1 MAREESSGRSTGLP
15 TAAIAIWLA
24 VLAFVA
30 FGNTLRG
37 EFVWDDASSIL
48 LHQHVKDPSKVFA
61 LFTEDQHAFAG
72 GAGNFYR
79 PLLSVTFLVDYALAR
94 IGQPAIPLDQVPT
107 DLSPTL
113 FHVSSILWHAAA
125 AIALFLFMRRTGAPE
140 VVCLAVSTIFVVH
153 PLHTEAVAYISG
165 RADSM
170 AAAFMFAALYFCT
183 WDETSKRRSAG
194 VALALVAYGA
204 ALLSKESAFIFP
216 VLLVLTVGF
225 VPRNRVAQLTPGARW
240 LPLAL
245 SAGLLALYGVLRR
258 TVLDFGGDAP
268 STAPD
273 LGVRVI
279 ETLQSFALYMKLLFV
294 PTHLHMERTLA
305 GVPGYTTALGVAL
318 LIAIAAL
325 AVWCSRTGRR
335 RATFGFAWFIA
346 TWLPISGLFPL
357 NAPMAEHWLY
367 VPMAGFW
374 WGVAEI
380 VYSVVSGHRAA
391 AWIVSAVLVS
401 WLTVLVAL
409 TAARNLDWRNNK
421 SLYIATLRENPE
433 SIRVQFN
440 LGVVYQDLLDN
451 PAGARRHF
459 ENVVAAYTR
468 RKAADASLT
477 GQFWADELESYLSL
491 GDIHLD
497 SGRYDRAIPV
507 YQTLLSVQATDQNRA
522 IMGRAAFGLGR
533 CYLAIGEYEAAISTF
548 RRAAELVPGLAAET
562 QRTILREAPLAAFTL
577 APSAPPNQ

>member
-1 MAREESSGRSTGLP
+1 MASDESSGQPVDLP
-15 TAAIAIWLA
+15 AAAVAIWLT

-30 FGNTLRG
+30 YGNTLRG

-48 LHQHVKDPSKVFA
+48 LHQHVKNPSKVFA

-79 PLLSVTFLVDYALAR
+79 PLLSVTFLVDYVLAR
-94 IGQPAIPLDQVPT
+94 IGQPAIPPDQVPS

-125 AIALFLFMRRTGAPE
+125 AIALFLFMRRTGTPE
-140 VVCLAVSTIFVVH
+140 AVCLTVSTIFVVH

-183 WDETSKRRSAG
+183 WDETPRRRTTG
-194 VALALVAYGA
+194 VALALAAYVA

-216 VLLVLTVGF
+216 VLLALTTGF
-225 VPRNRVAQLTPGARW
+225 VPRAGITRLTPGARW

-245 SAGLLALYGVLRR
+245 SAGVLAFYGALRR
-258 TVLDFGGDAP
+258 TVLNFGGDTP
-268 STAPD
+268 STTHD
-273 LGVRVI
+273 LSIRVI
-279 ETLQSFALYMKLLFV
+279 ETLQSFALYIKLLFL
-294 PTHLHMERTLA
+294 PTHLHMERTLV
-305 GVPGYTTALGVAL
+305 GVPGYTAGLGAAL
-318 LIAIAAL
+318 LIAVVVLI
-325 AVWCSRTGRR
+325 VWCVRTGRR
-335 RATFGFAWFIA
+335 RAAFGFAWFIA

-374 WGVAEI
+374 WGLAELA
-380 VYSVVSGHRAA
+380 YGAVSDRRAA
-391 AWIVSAVLVS
+391 ALTASVVLIS
-401 WLTVLVAL
+401 WLIMLVAL
-409 TAARNLDWRNNK
+409 TAARNLDWRNNE
-421 SLYIATLRENPE
+421 SLYVATLRENPG

-451 PAGARRHF
+451 PAGARRQF
-459 ENVVAAYTR
+459 ENVVTAYAQ
-468 RKAADASLT
+468 RKSADPALA
-477 GQFWADELESYLSL
+477 GQFWPDELEAYLSL

-497 SGRYDRAIPV
+497 SGRYDRAMPA
-507 YQTLLSVQATDQNRA
+507 YQTLLSVQATDQNR
-522 IMGRAAFGLGR
+522 ILLGQAAFGLGR
-533 CYLAIGEYEAAISTF
+533 CYLAIGEYDSAISAF
-548 RRAAELVPGLAAET
+548 RRAAKLVPGLAPEI
-562 QRTILREAPLAAFTL
+562 QRTIMREAPLAAFGL
-577 APSAPPNQ
+577 APVAALNQ